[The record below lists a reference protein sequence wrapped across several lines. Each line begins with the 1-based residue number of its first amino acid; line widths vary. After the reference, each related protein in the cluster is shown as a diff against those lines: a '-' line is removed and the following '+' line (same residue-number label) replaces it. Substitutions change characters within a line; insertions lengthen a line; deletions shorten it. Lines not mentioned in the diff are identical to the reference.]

1 MEVWLLTGERNVCPL
16 PKHFRRKK
24 TVIVKK
30 IIAVGKGHRVCYE
43 KSRTMVQFVP

>member
-1 MEVWLLTGERNVCPL
+1 MEVWLLTGERNVCL

-30 IIAVGKGHRVCYE
+30 IIAVGKGRRVCYE
-43 KSRTMVQFVP
+43 KSRTMVQFVL